1 MQCVYAVLYLIQ
13 LVIYL
18 CLLVFFRLYL
28 FLIFLTKDGARW
40 VFAIVAAGAGI
51 GFQGF
56 AAPYVDP
63 VLAGW
68 IDPLVGQLKPEHM
81 LVEIDAFLA
90 PWRYEIALGVVVI
103 VGMIVI
109 SWSGWLLRPILAALP
124 MPARP
129 LPPILRRVT
138 PRHVIRAVRCRIA
151 VPRLPLRYYGG
162 ERPVLVRRLPSP
174 LKALLASPLRLPA
187 PSEPEPLPRAA
198 RSEEVVEDAESKT
211 QRDAA

>member
-1 MQCVYAVLYLIQ
+1 MQSVYAVLYLIQ
-13 LVIYL
+13 LVGYG

-56 AAPYVDP
+56 AAPFVDP

-68 IDPLVGQLKPEHM
+68 IDPLVAQLKPEHV
-81 LVEIDAFLA
+81 LVEVDAALT
-90 PWRYEIALGVVVI
+90 PRRYEIALGTI
-103 VGMIVI
+103 IFAGMVLIT
-109 SWSGWLLRPILAALP
+109 WSGWLLRPILAALP

-138 PRHVIRAVRCRIA
+138 PRHVIRAVLCRST

-162 ERPVLVRRLPSP
+162 ERPALVRRLPSP
-174 LKALLASPLRLPA
+174 LTALLAAPPMLPA
-187 PSEPEPLPRAA
+187 PEERSAVSLEASSPRD
-198 RSEEVVEDAESKT
+198 VNV
-211 QRDAA
+211 

>member
-13 LVIYL
+13 LAIYL

-40 VFAIVAAGAGI
+40 VFAIIAASAGI

-56 AAPYVDP
+56 AAPFVDP

-68 IDPLVGQLKPEHM
+68 IDPHVDQLKPKHV
-81 LVEIDAFLA
+81 LVEINALLA
-90 PWRYEIALGVVVI
+90 PWRYEIALGIVI
-103 VGMIVI
+103 VVSMFLI
-109 SWSGWLLRPILAALP
+109 SWSGKLLRPLLSALP

-162 ERPVLVRRLPSP
+162 ERPVLVRRLPAP
-174 LKALLASPLRLPA
+174 LKTLLASPLRLPA
-187 PSEPEPLPRAA
+187 PSEPKPLPCAA
-198 RSEEVVEDAESKT
+198 QSEEVVEDAESKT